1 MKVNWKGLL
10 VTMFLLSACATDPRN
25 AADAYQTRSE
35 ADQAAL
41 DSQQARNQVQA
52 LNLIAIEDA
61 QREQAIK
68 ESGLAKTQAVYGW
81 VIYYGGMALTVTV
94 VCLVLSIGIGS
105 SIAIVGSGRAM
116 ARVADVRANLV
127 YLDKATGTFPQLIQ
141 YIGNGKYSLTDPTD
155 HSTLMLDTRNEPD
168 RVAIRGAIA
177 VRHALVMANAASKSK
192 DPTGVAMVQPL
203 VIDSLEA

>member
-1 MKVNWKGLL
+1 MNKKLFVFSLAVL
-10 VTMFLLSACATDPRN
+10 ILSACATDPRN
-25 AADAYQTRSE
+25 AADAYQTRME
-35 ADQAAL
+35 ADQAAK
-41 DSQQARNQVQA
+41 DSQQARAQEQA
-52 LNLIAIEDA
+52 LNEIAIQDA

-68 ESGLAKTQAVYGW
+68 DAGLAKAQEAYGW
-81 VIYYGGMALTVTV
+81 MVYWGGIALTLTIVSAV
-94 VCLVLSIGIGS
+94 ISVGVGASY
-105 SIAIVGSGRAM
+105 AIVGSGRAAAQAAM
-116 ARVADVRANLV
+116 VRANLV

-177 VRHALVMANAASKSK
+177 VRHALVMASAASKSA

-203 VIDSLEA
+203 VIDSVEA